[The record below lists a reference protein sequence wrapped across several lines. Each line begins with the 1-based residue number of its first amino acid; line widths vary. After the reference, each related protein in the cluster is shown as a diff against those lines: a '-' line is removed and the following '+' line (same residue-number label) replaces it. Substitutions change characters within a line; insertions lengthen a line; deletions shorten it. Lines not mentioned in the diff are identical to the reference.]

1 MKHPISEIAF
11 TATVKAAQEKRGS
24 RTSYA
29 NMEER
34 GDPGP
39 WRDLVTPE
47 LAEFIAERDALYLGT
62 AGTDGQPY
70 IQYRGG
76 PKGFLKVLDEHT
88 LALADFAGN
97 AQYISLGNLSENNKA
112 FLFLMDYPNRHRIK
126 IWGTAKFVEDD
137 PELLQRV
144 IDADYKA
151 RPERV
156 LCFNVKAWSPNC
168 PQHIKQRFTVDE
180 MAPKIEKLQQCI
192 ADLEEANASLRKQ
205 LGEAARELAARDP
218 SGPLI
223 ASLLT
228 ETPPGEE
235 GCGID

>member
-29 NMEER
+29 RMEER

-39 WRDLVTPE
+39 WRDVVTPE
-47 LAEFIAERDALYLGT
+47 LEEFIAERDSLYLGT

-88 LALADFAGN
+88 LTFAEFQGN
-97 AQYISLGNLSENNKA
+97 AQYISLGNLTDNNKA
-112 FLFLMDYPNRHRIK
+112 FIFLMDYPNRRRIK
-126 IWGTAKFVEDD
+126 IWGTAEFVEETA
-137 PELLQRV
+137 ELLQKL

-180 MAPKIEKLQQCI
+180 MAPKIKKLQQCI
-192 ADLEEANASLRKQ
+192 ADLEQANTSLRKQ
-205 LGEAARELAARDP
+205 LGEAARELTARDP
-218 SGPLI
+218 SAPLI

-228 ETPPGEE
+228 EAPPVGK
-235 GCGID
+235 GCGVD